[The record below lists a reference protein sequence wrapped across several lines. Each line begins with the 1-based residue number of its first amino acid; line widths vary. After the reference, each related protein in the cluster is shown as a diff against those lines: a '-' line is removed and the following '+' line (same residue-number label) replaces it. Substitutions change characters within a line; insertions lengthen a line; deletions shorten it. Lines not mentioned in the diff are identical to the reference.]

1 MGFGNSGHNLTQCFG
16 VVTGSFFGVNV
27 VLKVS
32 TARLDDEF
40 VGCARMFYFINGKR
54 AFVVKPLSS
63 QPKDN

>member
-16 VVTGSFFGVNV
+16 VVTGSFFRVNV

-54 AFVVKPLSS
+54 AFVS
-63 QPKDN
+63 